1 MSSAAGFRNKLLVAA
16 HFAMNDDANELEAK
30 RAINAKMV
38 VIKAEEL
45 NITPTLK
52 ALAELHRGELRGLDY
67 RFKTAASLF
76 RKIMARLDASLA
88 DVATQKGAREAP
100 PNPTDILETILDVLR
115 YTAVFQTREYTAS
128 VRKIMSA
135 LKENGFKELRVKN
148 YWGP

>member
-1 MSSAAGFRNKLLVAA
+1 VDTDAQLRCAARRPLGLGLLPSSEMPERRSCCLWTGFRNKLLVAA

-67 RFKTAASLF
+67 RFKTAAS
-76 RKIMARLDASLA
+76 
-88 DVATQKGAREAP
+88 
-100 PNPTDILETILDVLR
+100 
-115 YTAVFQTREYTAS
+115 
-128 VRKIMSA
+128 
-135 LKENGFKELRVKN
+135 
-148 YWGP
+148 

>member
-1 MSSAAGFRNKLLVAA
+1 MHSSQDAG
-16 HFAMNDDANELEAK
+16 D
-30 RAINAKMV
+30 IV
-38 VIKAEEL
+38 VD
-45 NITPTLK
+45 
-52 ALAELHRGELRGLDY
+52 R
-67 RFKTAASLF
+67 LF

-88 DVATQKGAREAP
+88 DVARQKGAKEAP